1 MSTSIKTTPPKGRE
15 GAAVI
20 TWELLL
26 HQADLCQAGF
36 ATKDNLLSMVLQC
49 QHYNKTSTSQLEL
62 ENVTTQ

>member
-36 ATKDNLLSMVLQC
+36 AIKDNLLFMVL
-49 QHYNKTSTSQLEL
+49 K
-62 ENVTTQ
+62 

>member
-36 ATKDNLLSMVLQC
+36 AIKDKLLYLVL
-49 QHYNKTSTSQLEL
+49 N
-62 ENVTTQ
+62 